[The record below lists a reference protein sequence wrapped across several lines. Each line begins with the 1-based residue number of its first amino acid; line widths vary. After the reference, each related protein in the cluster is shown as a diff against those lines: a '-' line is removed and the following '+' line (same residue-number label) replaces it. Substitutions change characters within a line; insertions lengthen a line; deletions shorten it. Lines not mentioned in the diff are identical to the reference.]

1 MYNKKAQLS
10 VETMIIYGL
19 VILFS
24 LSVLGL
30 LIYFGVL
37 DLGSYLP
44 DSCNIGGTGDLKC
57 EEQKLSKTSD
67 KFELGIR
74 NTGQRPLKSLE
85 VSVTDA
91 ASTHFTTLGP
101 IVGTVVVGATV
112 VPISDTNPLS
122 PGDVA
127 VISAVILASDGTVKP
142 GKVLRG
148 TLKTAYEYKDGVI
161 TQEASG
167 TIRVKATD

>member
-74 NTGQRPLKSLE
+74 NSGQRPLKSLK

-101 IVGTVVVGATV
+101 IVGTVGGTA
-112 VPISDTNPLS
+112 ISDLNPLS

>member
-1 MYNKKAQLS
+1 VYNKKAQLS

-74 NTGQRPLKSLE
+74 NTGQRPLKSLK

-101 IVGTVVVGATV
+101 IVGTVGGTA
-112 VPISDTNPLS
+112 ISDLNPLS

-127 VISAVILASDGTVKP
+127 VISVSAGGDVKP